1 MPLPLV
7 TFDAPRLMRTI
18 ATEALDRAGI
28 PWRLAFTN
36 HSLGAVWAAVAAGLG
51 VTVRTRFELRNN
63 LRMLP
68 AAEYGLPA
76 LPKVALLLHRLEA
89 ESDETCAL
97 LAADL
102 RASVSA

>member
-1 MPLPLV
+1 
-7 TFDAPRLMRTI
+7 MRTI

-28 PWRLAFTN
+28 PWRFAFTS

-51 VTVRTRFELRNN
+51 VTVRTRFGLRSN
-63 LRMLP
+63 LRALP

-76 LPKVALLLHRLEA
+76 LPKIGLVLHRLEV
-89 ESDETCAL
+89 EPDQTCAL

-102 RASVSA
+102 CESVSK